1 MNVNV
6 HGVHL
11 GHERI
16 EGGPNL
22 KTDECPIRTANI
34 QIYE

>member
-6 HGVHL
+6 YGVHL
-11 GHERI
+11 GHGRI

-22 KTDECPIRTANI
+22 KANKCPIRTNI